1 MKSRGLLA
9 AVIVLAVLAG
19 VIWWSNRKQASAS
32 KSTDTTTKLLTI
44 PEDQIQEIQI
54 KKLTGESI
62 DLKRPSGKWEMTEP
76 KPERADQDAV
86 SSMVNNLSSLGYD
99 KVIDESPSDL
109 KAYGLQTPTLD
120 IHVKKK
126 DGSSSDRR

>member
-1 MKSRGLLA
+1 MKPRGLLV

-109 KAYGLQTPTLD
+109 KAYGLQTPTSD
-120 IHVKKK
+120 IH
-126 DGSSSDRR
+126 